1 MFNFRNF
8 NIADWFSFYRIVA
21 VPPLLVFLFL
31 QYRSVFAV
39 LLLISYSTDA
49 IDGFLAR
56 RLKIT
61 SPRGSQLDS
70 IGDQLTFVMGLA
82 ALLVFEHGFIMAN
95 LGWIL
100 IALLPYLVQMV
111 LAWKKYGKSTAFHT
125 YLAKISAIMQSV
137 FILHALF
144 FGPSPVLFFSM
155 LILGLIETIEEIILI
170 QMHSE
175 WRSDIKG
182 IYWVLRARRKKAH
195 EITNE

>member
-82 ALLVFEHGFIMAN
+82 ALLVFEHGFITAN

-100 IALLPYLVQMV
+100 IALLPYLVQMI

-195 EITNE
+195 EISNE

>member
-21 VPPLLVFLFL
+21 VPMLLVFLFL
-31 QYRSVFAV
+31 QDRAVFAV

-56 RLKIT
+56 KLKIS

-70 IGDQLTFVMGLA
+70 IGDQLTFAMGLA
-82 ALLVFEHGFIMAN
+82 ALLVFEVGFIMAH
-95 LGWIL
+95 LVWIVL
-100 IALLPYLVQMV
+100 ALLPYLVQMI

-144 FGPSPVLFFSM
+144 FGPSLVLFFSM

-170 QMHSE
+170 YMHRE

-182 IYWVLRARRKKAH
+182 IYWVLRARQKKAQ
-195 EITNE
+195 EMINE